1 MSTTQVEYT
10 WDEILADPPM
20 VEPLRAGGLACHG
33 GFLEDGSYASPRTLH
48 RVPAIAAWQEHHREL
63 FGTEILDAPVDAF
76 PGAYPNLAQAR
87 LLLREGAPGPIV
99 ALLTRIGTVE
109 GFGAVIRHLAPAD
122 MQPFF
127 ADDIRG
133 TATAHLG
140 RGLVEAHARDEAG
153 WDEKAGHDRMWFAV
167 RDIAFDHPI
176 TADQTEVMLK
186 RMGLGAGGSGQ
197 QDRAARFQQERL
209 FADLDLGLEVL
220 VATMCRVLFI
230 EIKAFHIFAWAEALL
245 ADTDLV
251 AGDGEAARIV
261 SYIRADET
269 PHVEYLRTVLTEMEG
284 AFLRRRIRAAPRR
297 PAGRPGPLGTGSAR
311 FDGRRRD
318 PQPNGPGRGSG
329 PDDGDAPTGSP
340 DPRGIPRPR
349 RLASRG
355 GGVKLG
361 VAYEG
366 ATTCRSRSAMSATDR
381 RSAAMSSTR
390 S

>member
-1 MSTTQVEYT
+1 MSTAQVEYT
-10 WDEILADPPM
+10 WSEILADPPI
-20 VEPLRAGGLACHG
+20 VEPLRAGGLECHG
-33 GFLEDGSYASPRTLH
+33 GFLEDGTYASPRTLH
-48 RVPAIAAWQEHHREL
+48 RVPAIAAWQAHHHEL

-153 WDEKAGHDRMWFAV
+153 WEDTAGHDRMWFAV
-167 RDIAFDHPI
+167 RDIAFDHPV

-186 RMGLGAGGSGQ
+186 RMGLGGGGSGH

-209 FADLDLGLEVL
+209 FPDLDLGLELL

-269 PHVEYLRTVLTEMEG
+269 PHVEYLRTVLTEMRARSFVGESGGHLDGHQVVRAHWERGLRDSMGTVETQNRTALAAEVARTMATHRRG
-284 AFLRRRIRAAPRR
+284 AQILDEFHALSHWQPEEAA
-297 PAGRPGPLGTGSAR
+297 
-311 FDGRRRD
+311 
-318 PQPNGPGRGSG
+318 
-329 PDDGDAPTGSP
+329 
-340 DPRGIPRPR
+340 
-349 RLASRG
+349 
-355 GGVKLG
+355 
-361 VAYEG
+361 
-366 ATTCRSRSAMSATDR
+366 
-381 RSAAMSSTR
+381 
-390 S
+390 